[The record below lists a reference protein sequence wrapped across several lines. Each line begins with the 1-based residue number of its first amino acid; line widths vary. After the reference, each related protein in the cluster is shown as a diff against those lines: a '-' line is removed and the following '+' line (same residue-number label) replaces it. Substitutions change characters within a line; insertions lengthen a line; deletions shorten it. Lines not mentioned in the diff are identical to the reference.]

1 MIEAIFDQC
10 VYLLVF
16 LADQVGMTY
25 KEINVWIFVFI
36 WPVFT
41 FGLIGLA
48 ILQQLRIR
56 SLLTEVRAL
65 RESSSSRQVT
75 T

>member
-1 MIEAIFDQC
+1 MIEVIFDQC

-16 LADQVGMTY
+16 LADQLGMTY
-25 KEINVWIFVFI
+25 KEINVWVFVFV

-41 FGLIGLA
+41 FVLIGLV

-56 SLLTEVRAL
+56 SLLREVQAL
-65 RESSSSRQVT
+65 RESSSLKQSVA
-75 T
+75 

>member
-16 LADQVGMTY
+16 LADHLGMTY

-65 RESSSSRQVT
+65 RESSNLKQSAA
-75 T
+75 

>member
-16 LADQVGMTY
+16 LADQLGMTY
-25 KEINVWIFVFI
+25 KEINVWMFVFV

-41 FGLIGLA
+41 FMLIGLA
-48 ILQQLRIR
+48 ALQQLWIR
-56 SLLTEVRAL
+56 RLLREVQTL
-65 RESSSSRQVT
+65 RESSSSK
-75 T
+75 

>member
-16 LADQVGMTY
+16 LAEQLGMTY
-25 KEINVWIFVFI
+25 KEINVWVFVFV

-41 FGLIGLA
+41 FVLIGLV

-56 SLLTEVRAL
+56 SLLREVQAL
-65 RESSSSRQVT
+65 RESSSLKQSAA
-75 T
+75 

>member
-1 MIEAIFDQC
+1 MIETIFDQC

-16 LADQVGMTY
+16 LADQLGMTY
-25 KEINVWIFVFI
+25 KEINVWIFVFV

-41 FGLIGLA
+41 FMLIGWI

-56 SLLTEVRAL
+56 SLVREVRAL
-65 RESSSSRQVT
+65 RESLSSK
-75 T
+75 

>member
-1 MIEAIFDQC
+1 MIETIFDQC

-16 LADQVGMTY
+16 LADQLGMTY

-41 FGLIGLA
+41 LVLMS
-48 ILQQLRIR
+48 LVVRQQLRIR
-56 SLLTEVRAL
+56 GLLREVRAL
-65 RESSSSRQVT
+65 RESSSSKQVIT
-75 T
+75 

>member
-16 LADQVGMTY
+16 LADQLGITY
-25 KEINVWIFVFI
+25 KEINVWVFVFI

-41 FGLIGLA
+41 FVLIGLV

-56 SLLTEVRAL
+56 DLLKEVRAL
-65 RESSSSRQVT
+65 RESSSSKPST
-75 T
+75 A

>member
-1 MIEAIFDQC
+1 MIETIFDQC

-16 LADQVGMTY
+16 LADQLGMTY

-41 FGLIGLA
+41 LVLIGLV
-48 ILQQLRIR
+48 ILQRLRIR
-56 SLLTEVRAL
+56 RLLSEVQAL
-65 RESSSSRQVT
+65 RESQSAT
-75 T
+75 